1 MRFSFAVAGMLTGC
15 CCVAVAGAKADG
27 DAPPAAAAAPD
38 LLWLTSPTLP
48 DETVVAVYTSA
59 TPNATAPG
67 TTVRL
72 CRGEALPTAPSAPC
86 AGVQAAPRTRAS
98 DGLSAMFT
106 VPSSWP
112 LAVYAAQLCRSGS
125 GACSGWARIND
136 ADPLW
141 AQADRG
147 AEATAGPAGW
157 LRVFGRALAFGPA
170 RCTDAAAAPAATS
183 SSVRLVAAGGA
194 PVVLTRAARGSCYDL
209 AAPIPATTA
218 PGEYSVQ
225 VKNQMPGSSWVTT
238 SDGQKISVVRPRPAP
253 SKRFAVKGQTGR
265 DVAEALEA
273 AGRAGGGTVELGA
286 GVIYR
291 MAPST
296 SLYIPDRVTLTTAAG
311 ASGRGVLLWDAAA
324 PLAPPH
330 GQHSLTW
337 CRGPGQQLGIWQ
349 GNLSARL
356 AECPPLIWGNGSFTM
371 ANIHARAPALSA
383 LVELVEPSFGAVVR
397 DSLLEVVGYEERG
410 RSRTYVNVSK

>member
-1 MRFSFAVAGMLTGC
+1 MRFSFAVVGMLTGC
-15 CCVAVAGAKADG
+15 CVVV
-27 DAPPAAAAAPD
+27 AAAPD

-59 TPNATAPG
+59 TPNATG
-67 TTVRL
+67 KWTTVRL

-125 GACSGWARIND
+125 GVACSGWARIND

-147 AEATAGPAGW
+147 AEATAGPSGW
-157 LRVFGRALAFGPA
+157 LRIFGRALAFGVGQ

-225 VKNQMPGSSWVTT
+225 VKNSLPGSSWVTT

-286 GVIYR
+286 SVVYR

-296 SLYIPDRVTLTTAAG
+296 SLYIPDRVTLTTAPG

-356 AECPPLIWGNGSFTM
+356 AECPPLIWGNGSFTI
-371 ANIHARAPALSA
+371 ANIHARAPAVSA

-397 DSLLEVVGYEERG
+397 DSLLEVVGFEERG

>member
-1 MRFSFAVAGMLTGC
+1 MRFSFAVVGMLTGC
-15 CCVAVAGAKADG
+15 CVVV
-27 DAPPAAAAAPD
+27 AAAPD

-59 TPNATAPG
+59 TPNATGGKG

-125 GACSGWARIND
+125 GAACSGWARIND

-147 AEATAGPAGW
+147 AEATAGPSGW
-157 LRVFGRALAFGPA
+157 LRIFGRALAFGPA
-170 RCTDAAAAPAATS
+170 QRCTDAAAAPAATS

-225 VKNQMPGSSWVTT
+225 VKNSLPGSSWVTT

-286 GVIYR
+286 SVVYR

-296 SLYIPDRVTLTTAAG
+296 SLYIPDRVTLTTAPG

-356 AECPPLIWGNGSFTM
+356 AECPPLIWGNGSFTI
-371 ANIHARAPALSA
+371 ANIHARAPAVSA

-397 DSLLEVVGYEERG
+397 DSLLEVVGFEERG

>member
-1 MRFSFAVAGMLTGC
+1 MRFSFAVVGMLTGC
-15 CCVAVAGAKADG
+15 CVVV
-27 DAPPAAAAAPD
+27 AAAPD

-59 TPNATAPG
+59 TPNATGGKG

-125 GACSGWARIND
+125 GVACSGWARIND

-147 AEATAGPAGW
+147 AEATAGPSGW
-157 LRVFGRALAFGPA
+157 LRIFGRALAFGPA
-170 RCTDAAAAPAATS
+170 QRCTDAAAAPAATS

-225 VKNQMPGSSWVTT
+225 VKNNLPGSSWVTT

-286 GVIYR
+286 SVVYR

-296 SLYIPDRVTLTTAAG
+296 SLYIPDRVTLTTAPG

-356 AECPPLIWGNGSFTM
+356 AECPPLIWGNGSFTI
-371 ANIHARAPALSA
+371 ANIHARAPAVSA

-397 DSLLEVVGYEERG
+397 DSLLEVVGFEERG

>member
-1 MRFSFAVAGMLTGC
+1 MVWSPGNCGVEFNGPATALDASANRLTSLASNRLWLASASGGPSMTSAGTPPVGSRNTPTSGPSLIRIWRCSG
-15 CCVAVAGAKADG
+15 ADG
-27 DAPPAAAAAPD
+27 
-38 LLWLTSPTLP
+38 
-48 DETVVAVYTSA
+48 
-59 TPNATAPG
+59 PG
-67 TTVRL
+67 
-72 CRGEALPTAPSAPC
+72 GA
-86 AGVQAAPRTRAS
+86 
-98 DGLSAMFT
+98 
-106 VPSSWP
+106 
-112 LAVYAAQLCRSGS
+112 LCRSGS
-125 GACSGWARIND
+125 GVACSGWARIND

-157 LRVFGRALAFGPA
+157 LRIFGRALAFGPA
-170 RCTDAAAAPAATS
+170 QRCTDAAAAPAATS

-225 VKNQMPGSSWVTT
+225 VKNNLHGSSWVTT

-286 GVIYR
+286 SVVYR

-296 SLYIPDRVTLTTAAG
+296 SLYIPDRVTLTTAPG

-356 AECPPLIWGNGSFTM
+356 AECPPLIWGNGSFTI
-371 ANIHARAPALSA
+371 ANIHARAPAVSA

-397 DSLLEVVGYEERG
+397 DSLLEVVGFEERG

>member
-1 MRFSFAVAGMLTGC
+1 MRFSFAVVGMLTGC
-15 CCVAVAGAKADG
+15 CVVV
-27 DAPPAAAAAPD
+27 AAAPD

-59 TPNATAPG
+59 TPNATGGKG

-125 GACSGWARIND
+125 GVACSGWARIND

-147 AEATAGPAGW
+147 AEATAGPSGW
-157 LRVFGRALAFGPA
+157 LRIFGRALAFGPA
-170 RCTDAAAAPAATS
+170 QRCTDAAAAPAATS

-225 VKNQMPGSSWVTT
+225 VKNSLPGSSWVTT

-286 GVIYR
+286 SVVYR

-296 SLYIPDRVTLTTAAG
+296 SLYIPDRVTLTTAPG

-356 AECPPLIWGNGSFTM
+356 AECPPLIWGNGSFTI
-371 ANIHARAPALSA
+371 ANIHARAPAVSA

-397 DSLLEVVGYEERG
+397 DSLLEVVGFEERG

>member
-1 MRFSFAVAGMLTGC
+1 MRFSFAVVGMLTGC
-15 CCVAVAGAKADG
+15 CVVV
-27 DAPPAAAAAPD
+27 AAAPD

-59 TPNATAPG
+59 TPNATGKG

-125 GACSGWARIND
+125 GVACSGWARIND

-147 AEATAGPAGW
+147 AEATAGPSGW
-157 LRVFGRALAFGPA
+157 LRIFGRALAFGPA
-170 RCTDAAAAPAATS
+170 QRCTDAAAAPAATS

-225 VKNQMPGSSWVTT
+225 VKNSLPGSSWVTT

-286 GVIYR
+286 SVVYR

-296 SLYIPDRVTLTTAAG
+296 SLYIPDRVTLTTAPG

-356 AECPPLIWGNGSFTM
+356 AECPPLIWGNGSFTI
-371 ANIHARAPALSA
+371 ANIHARAPAVSA

-397 DSLLEVVGYEERG
+397 DSLLEVVGFEERG